1 MKSVQIAALCG
12 CSLANGVLKKGV
24 TTRQTCV
31 RRHKLG
37 YSVDTHLHKHRWGPS
52 LLPARRFHSRT
63 VGRLRSREKKREL
76 VAVTLFSR
84 RQTEITSHV
93 CFSLSHTLRRS
104 QAAKK
109 KKKAE
114 VFLKKVV
121 GDSGSVWLVL
131 SRIYYIFIIITVIS
145 LTTYFSTVPVENF
158 LLQRSNSLRTVRVA
172 LRLTVANPEGCCTL
186 YLTWAVYTLH

>member
-1 MKSVQIAALCG
+1 MRKTTQVGLQRWHTLAQTPLGSFTPSCSALSQQDGRPPAFAWEEEGTRCG
-12 CSLANGVLKKGV
+12 DVIL
-24 TTRQTCV
+24 TQTNWNNLPCV
-31 RRHKLG
+31 
-37 YSVDTHLHKHRWGPS
+37 
-52 LLPARRFHSRT
+52 F
-63 VGRLRSREKKREL
+63 
-76 VAVTLFSR
+76 
-84 RQTEITSHV
+84 
-93 CFSLSHTLRRS
+93 FSLSHSPSLSSRK
-104 QAAKK
+104 KK

>member
-1 MKSVQIAALCG
+1 MRKTTQVGLQRWHTLAQTPLGSFTPSCSALSQQDGRPPAFAWEEEGTRCG
-12 CSLANGVLKKGV
+12 DVIL
-24 TTRQTCV
+24 TQTNWNNLPCV
-31 RRHKLG
+31 
-37 YSVDTHLHKHRWGPS
+37 
-52 LLPARRFHSRT
+52 F
-63 VGRLRSREKKREL
+63 
-76 VAVTLFSR
+76 
-84 RQTEITSHV
+84 
-93 CFSLSHTLRRS
+93 FSLSHSPSLS
-104 QAAKK
+104 SCK

>member
-37 YSVDTHLHKHRWGPS
+37 YSVDTHLHKRRWGPS

-63 VGRLRSREKKREL
+63 VGRLRSCEKKREL

-145 LTTYFSTVPVENF
+145 LTTYFLQF
-158 LLQRSNSLRTVRVA
+158 LWKIFCYRKWSNSLRTVTVA

-186 YLTWAVYTLH
+186 YLT

>member
-1 MKSVQIAALCG
+1 MRKTTQVGLQRWHTLAQTPLGSFTPSCSALSQQDGRPPAFAWEEEGTRCG
-12 CSLANGVLKKGV
+12 DVIL
-24 TTRQTCV
+24 TQTNWNNLPCV
-31 RRHKLG
+31 
-37 YSVDTHLHKHRWGPS
+37 
-52 LLPARRFHSRT
+52 F
-63 VGRLRSREKKREL
+63 
-76 VAVTLFSR
+76 
-84 RQTEITSHV
+84 
-93 CFSLSHTLRRS
+93 FSLSHSPSLS
-104 QAAKK
+104 SCK

-145 LTTYFSTVPVENF
+145 LTTYFLQF
-158 LLQRSNSLRTVRVA
+158 LWKIFCYRKWSNSLRTVTVA

>member
-37 YSVDTHLHKHRWGPS
+37 YSVDTHLHKRRWGPS

-186 YLTWAVYTLH
+186 YLT